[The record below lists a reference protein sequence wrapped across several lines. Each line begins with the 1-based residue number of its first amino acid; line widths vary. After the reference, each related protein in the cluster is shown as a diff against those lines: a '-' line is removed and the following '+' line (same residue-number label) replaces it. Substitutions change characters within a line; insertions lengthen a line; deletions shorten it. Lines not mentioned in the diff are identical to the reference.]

1 MQQGWFILDSII
13 IPSLI
18 FHENC
23 LTEWPYLMMIF
34 IHIIFFI
41 LIILPLIFLP
51 LHHRCSSSPC
61 VCRSVSCVSLRTS
74 LCQPFN
80 SSADTWTGLGRS
92 RGHAPFPSSTT
103 SGCRDS
109 ESSHVTVTWLPV
121 LSCDGHMTLLPL
133 SHAHSFHHV
142 HSIETHSVLFR
153 LQCVCVHVSFSLCI
167 RRFSAFGDI
176 FSEAV
181 KRGLKAIQVWYMNE
195 QRLGFAFVLCCWLWT
210 MPTGSSVEA

>member
-18 FHENC
+18 FRENC
-23 LTEWPYLMMIF
+23 LTESPYLMMIF

-41 LIILPLIFLP
+41 LIILPHIFLP
-51 LHHRCSSSPC
+51 LHHHCSSSPC

-109 ESSHVTVTWLPV
+109 ESSHVAVTWLPV

-153 LQCVCVHVSFSLCI
+153 LQYVCVLLVFLFVYVGLVHLVTSS
-167 RRFSAFGDI
+167 
-176 FSEAV
+176 V
-181 KRGLKAIQVWYMNE
+181 KQWREVWRPSRYGIWMN
-195 QRLGFAFVLCCWLWT
+195 RVWDLLFVLCCWLWT
-210 MPTGSSVEA
+210 MPTGSSV